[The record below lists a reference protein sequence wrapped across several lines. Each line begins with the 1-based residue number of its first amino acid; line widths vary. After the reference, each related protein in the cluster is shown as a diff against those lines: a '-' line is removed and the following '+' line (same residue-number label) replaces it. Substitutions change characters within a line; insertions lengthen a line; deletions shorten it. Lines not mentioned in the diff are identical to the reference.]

1 MQEKSPDVS
10 HADIEPARMEKDK
23 QSTQAVV
30 ELLETTWVNPFSTQ
44 YDIIS
49 ISTASAVPPYVKH
62 DRINAREKGGNFS
75 GL

>member
-1 MQEKSPDVS
+1 MK
-10 HADIEPARMEKDK
+10 KDK

-49 ISTASAVPPYVKH
+49 ISTASAAPPYKH
-62 DRINAREKGGNFS
+62 DRINAREKGGKAYDEFQKS
-75 GL
+75 HL